1 MLNYVSNNLQRVN
14 NATKMNKSL
23 IRSTEMRENKKK
35 ILYVVVAVTAI
46 VTLVYLGLAL
56 FFTKHFYFNTFI
68 NGENYSAGSVNSTQ
82 NLVLDTSNHYTLT
95 INGRDG
101 LTDTITSADIALK
114 LEFGEEFHDII
125 ETQNAFRWPVSLF
138 TKSEYTIDTMVT
150 YSEEAFDNKIDTLCF
165 FEKENIRQPKNAYLS
180 DYTEEGY
187 QIIPEDKGT
196 VPVRTKIYNAV
207 KESVEILADTVD
219 LDEKEC
225 YTNVAV
231 GSEDR
236 ALQKERDAR
245 NKLTGVKITY
255 TFGEDTEILDGS
267 IIKDWLVTDEGK
279 LDIDPDLVRE
289 YVNALSKK
297 YDTWGKKRE
306 FKTTGGETITISEG
320 AYGWWMNRA
329 AEAEALVEL
338 IRSGK
343 SEERTPLYRAQ
354 AAQYGEDDIGDS
366 YVEIDLTS
374 QHLWVYK
381 DGQLV
386 EETDFVSGNVS
397 RGYNTPVG
405 IYGITYK
412 ERNTTLRGANYASKV
427 SFWMPFNG
435 NVGMHDASWRSSFG
449 ANIYLTNG
457 SHGCVN
463 LPSKK
468 AEAIYGYVEQGE
480 PVIVYGGQV
489 SVPRTEGKQE
499 QPEVTVPE
507 ENVTPELTPEQ
518 QIQMLIEAGVLNPD
532 GTPVQQ
538 PEGVLPEVPT
548 ENPVETPQEIPA
560 ENLESIPQE
569 VPVENPEAVPQEIP
583 VENPAQVPQEI
594 PAQNLAENPVGT
606 SQEII
611 GDAQ

>member
-1 MLNYVSNNLQRVN
+1 
-14 NATKMNKSL
+14 
-23 IRSTEMRENKKK
+23 MRENKKK
-35 ILYVVVAVTAI
+35 ILYVVVAVAAI

-68 NGENYSAGSVNSTQ
+68 NGENYSAGSVNSAQ
-82 NLVLDTSNHYTLT
+82 NFVLDTSNHYTLT

-101 LTDTITSADIALK
+101 ITDTITSADIGLK
-114 LEFGEEFHDII
+114 LEFGEEFQNII
-125 ETQNAFRWPVSLF
+125 ETQDAFLWPFSLF
-138 TKSEYTIDTMVT
+138 KKCEYTVDTMVT

-165 FEKENIRQPKNAYLS
+165 FEQENIRQPQNAYLS

-196 VPVRTKIYNAV
+196 VPIRTKIYNAV
-207 KESVEILADTVD
+207 KESVEILADSVD
-219 LDEKEC
+219 LDAKEC
-225 YTNVAV
+225 YTNAEIVA
-231 GSEDR
+231 EDH
-236 ALQKERDAR
+236 ALQKECDAL
-245 NKLTGVKITY
+245 NQLTGVKITY
-255 TFGEDTEILDGS
+255 KFGEDREVLDGS

-289 YVNALSKK
+289 YVNTLSKK

-329 AEAEALVEL
+329 GEAEALVEL

-343 SEERTPLYRAQ
+343 SEERTPLYHAQ
-354 AAQYGEDDIGDS
+354 AAQYGENDIGDS

-381 DGQLV
+381 DDQLV

-468 AEAIYGYVEQGE
+468 AEVIYGYVEQGE

-507 ENVTPELTPEQ
+507 ENITPELTPEQ
-518 QIQMLIEAGVLNPD
+518 QIQILIEAGVLNPD

-548 ENPVETPQEIPA
+548 ENPAQVPQEIPA
-560 ENLESIPQE
+560 ENLESIPPEVPAENPVEIPQE
-569 VPVENPEAVPQEIP
+569 VP

-594 PAQNLAENPVGT
+594 PAENLAENPVGT
-606 SQEII
+606 SQEIM
-611 GDAQ
+611 GDA

>member
-1 MLNYVSNNLQRVN
+1 MLNYVSNNLQKVN
-14 NATKMNKSL
+14 NVKMNKSL

-35 ILYVVVAVTAI
+35 ILYVVVAVAAI

-68 NGENYSAGSVNSTQ
+68 NGENYSAGSVNSAQ
-82 NLVLDTSNHYTLT
+82 NFVLDTSNHYTLT

-101 LTDTITSADIALK
+101 ITDTITSADIGLK
-114 LEFGEEFHDII
+114 LEFGEEFQNII
-125 ETQNAFRWPVSLF
+125 ETQDAFLWPFSLF
-138 TKSEYTIDTMVT
+138 KKCEYTVDTMVT

-165 FEKENIRQPKNAYLS
+165 FEQENIRQPQNAYLS

-196 VPVRTKIYNAV
+196 VPIRTKIYNAV
-207 KESVEILADTVD
+207 KESVEILADSVD
-219 LDEKEC
+219 LDAKEC
-225 YTNVAV
+225 YTNAEIVA
-231 GSEDR
+231 EDH
-236 ALQKERDAR
+236 ALQKECDAL
-245 NKLTGVKITY
+245 NQLTGVKITY
-255 TFGEDTEILDGS
+255 KFGEDREVLDGS

-289 YVNALSKK
+289 YVNTLSKK

-329 AEAEALVEL
+329 GEAEALVEL

-343 SEERTPLYRAQ
+343 SEERTPLYHAQ
-354 AAQYGEDDIGDS
+354 AAQYGENDIGDS

-381 DGQLV
+381 DDQLV

-468 AEAIYGYVEQGE
+468 AEVIYGYVEQGE

-507 ENVTPELTPEQ
+507 ENITPELTPEQ
-518 QIQMLIEAGVLNPD
+518 QIQILIEAGVLNPD

-548 ENPVETPQEIPA
+548 ENPAQVPQEIPA
-560 ENLESIPQE
+560 ENLESIPPEVPAENPVEIPQE
-569 VPVENPEAVPQEIP
+569 VP

-594 PAQNLAENPVGT
+594 PAENLAENPVGT
-606 SQEII
+606 SQEIM
-611 GDAQ
+611 GDA

>member
-1 MLNYVSNNLQRVN
+1 
-14 NATKMNKSL
+14 
-23 IRSTEMRENKKK
+23 MRKIKKK
-35 ILYVVVAVTAI
+35 ILYVMVAVAAI
-46 VTLVYLGLAL
+46 IALVYLGLAL

-68 NGENYSAGSVNSTQ
+68 NGENYSADSANSAQ

-101 LTDTITSADIALK
+101 LIDTVTSADIGLK
-114 LEFGEEFHDII
+114 LEFGEEFQNII
-125 ETQNAFRWPVSLF
+125 KTQDAFLWPVSLF
-138 TKSEYTIDTMVT
+138 KKSEYTVDTMVT
-150 YSEEAFDNKIDTLCF
+150 YSQEAFDNKIDTLCF
-165 FEKENIRQPKNAYLS
+165 FEQENIRQPQNAYLS

-196 VPVRTKIYNAV
+196 VPIRTKIYNAV
-207 KESVEILADTVD
+207 KESVEILADSVD
-219 LDEKEC
+219 LDAKEC
-225 YTNVAV
+225 YTNAEIVA
-231 GSEDR
+231 EDCT
-236 ALQKERDAR
+236 LQKECDAL
-245 NKLTGVKITY
+245 NQLTGVKITY
-255 TFGEDTEILDGS
+255 KFGEDTEVLDGS
-267 IIKDWLVTDEGK
+267 IIKDWLVTEEGK

-289 YVNALSKK
+289 YVNALSRK

-306 FKTTGGETITISEG
+306 FQTTGGETITISQG

-329 AEAEALVEL
+329 GEAEALAEL

-343 SEERTPLYRAQ
+343 SEERTPLYHAQ
-354 AAQYGEDDIGDS
+354 AAQYGENDIGDS

-374 QHLWVYK
+374 QHLWVYN

-405 IYGITYK
+405 VYGITYK

-468 AEAIYGYVEQGE
+468 AEVIYGYVEQGE

-489 SVPRTEGKQE
+489 SVPRTEEKQE

-507 ENVTPELTPEQ
+507 ENITPELTPEQ
-518 QIQMLIEAGVLNPD
+518 QIQMLIEAGLLNPD
-532 GTPVQQ
+532 GTPVQ
-538 PEGVLPEVPT
+538 PLEGTPQEVIPEVPAET
-548 ENPVETPQEIPA
+548 PIEVPAQTPEVPQEVVPETPVEVPQEIPA
-560 ENLESIPQE
+560 ENL
-569 VPVENPEAVPQEIP
+569 AEIP
-583 VENPAQVPQEI
+583 VETPQEI
-594 PAQNLAENPVGT
+594 MG
-606 SQEII
+606 EIPQAVP
-611 GDAQ
+611 DV

>member
-14 NATKMNKSL
+14 NVKVNKSL
-23 IRSTEMRENKKK
+23 IRSTEMRKIKKK
-35 ILYVVVAVTAI
+35 ILYVMVAVAAI
-46 VTLVYLGLAL
+46 IALVYLGLAL

-68 NGENYSAGSVNSTQ
+68 NGENYSADSANSAQ

-101 LTDTITSADIALK
+101 LIDTVTSADIGLK
-114 LEFGEEFHDII
+114 LEFGEEFQNII
-125 ETQNAFRWPVSLF
+125 KTQDAFLWPVSLF
-138 TKSEYTIDTMVT
+138 KKSEYTVDTMVT
-150 YSEEAFDNKIDTLCF
+150 YSQEAFDNKIDTLCF
-165 FEKENIRQPKNAYLS
+165 FEQENIRQPQNAYLS

-196 VPVRTKIYNAV
+196 VPIRTKIYNAV
-207 KESVEILADTVD
+207 KESVEILADSVD
-219 LDEKEC
+219 LDAKEC
-225 YTNVAV
+225 YTNAEIVA
-231 GSEDR
+231 EDR
-236 ALQKERDAR
+236 TLQKECDAL
-245 NKLTGVKITY
+245 NQLTGVKITY
-255 TFGEDTEILDGS
+255 KFGEDTEVLDGS
-267 IIKDWLVTDEGK
+267 IIKDWLVTEEGK

-289 YVNALSKK
+289 YVNALSRK

-306 FKTTGGETITISEG
+306 FQTTGGETITISQG

-329 AEAEALVEL
+329 GEAEALAEL

-343 SEERTPLYRAQ
+343 SEERTPLYHAQ
-354 AAQYGEDDIGDS
+354 AAQYGENDIGDS

-374 QHLWVYK
+374 QHLWVYN

-405 IYGITYK
+405 VYGITYK

-468 AEAIYGYVEQGE
+468 AEVIYGYVEQGE

-489 SVPRTEGKQE
+489 SVSRTEEKQE

-507 ENVTPELTPEQ
+507 ENITPELTPEQ
-518 QIQMLIEAGVLNPD
+518 QIQMLIEAGLLNPD
-532 GTPVQQ
+532 GTPVQP
-538 PEGVLPEVPT
+538 PEGTPQEVIPEVPAET
-548 ENPVETPQEIPA
+548 PIEVPAQTPEVPQEVVPETPVEVPQEIPA
-560 ENLESIPQE
+560 ENL
-569 VPVENPEAVPQEIP
+569 AEIP
-583 VENPAQVPQEI
+583 VETPQEI
-594 PAQNLAENPVGT
+594 MG
-606 SQEII
+606 EIPQAVP
-611 GDAQ
+611 DV

>member
-1 MLNYVSNNLQRVN
+1 MLNYVSNNLQKVN
-14 NATKMNKSL
+14 NVKMNKSL

-35 ILYVVVAVTAI
+35 ILYVVVAVAAI

-68 NGENYSAGSVNSTQ
+68 NGENYSAGSVNSAQ
-82 NLVLDTSNHYTLT
+82 NFVLDTSNHYTLT

-101 LTDTITSADIALK
+101 ITDTITSADIGLK
-114 LEFGEEFHDII
+114 LEFGEEFQNII
-125 ETQNAFRWPVSLF
+125 ETQDAFLWPFSLF
-138 TKSEYTIDTMVT
+138 KKCEYTVDTMVT

-165 FEKENIRQPKNAYLS
+165 FEQENIRQPQNAYLS

-196 VPVRTKIYNAV
+196 VPIRTKIYNAV
-207 KESVEILADTVD
+207 KESVEILADSVD
-219 LDEKEC
+219 LDAKEC
-225 YTNVAV
+225 YTNAEIVA
-231 GSEDR
+231 EDH
-236 ALQKERDAR
+236 ALQKECDAL
-245 NKLTGVKITY
+245 NQLTGVKITY
-255 TFGEDTEILDGS
+255 KFGEDREVLDGS

-289 YVNALSKK
+289 YVNTLSKK

-329 AEAEALVEL
+329 GETEALVEL

-343 SEERTPLYRAQ
+343 SEERTPLYHAQ
-354 AAQYGEDDIGDS
+354 AAQYGENDIGDS

-374 QHLWVYK
+374 QHLWVYN

-405 IYGITYK
+405 VYGITYK

-468 AEAIYGYVEQGE
+468 AEVIYGYVEQGE

-489 SVPRTEGKQE
+489 SVPRTEEKQE

-507 ENVTPELTPEQ
+507 ENITPELTPEQ
-518 QIQMLIEAGVLNPD
+518 QIQMLIEAGLLNPD
-532 GTPVQQ
+532 GTPVQP
-538 PEGVLPEVPT
+538 PEGTPQEVIPEVPAET
-548 ENPVETPQEIPA
+548 PIEVPAQTPEVPQEVVPETPVEVPQEIPA
-560 ENLESIPQE
+560 ENL
-569 VPVENPEAVPQEIP
+569 AEIP
-583 VENPAQVPQEI
+583 VETPQEI
-594 PAQNLAENPVGT
+594 MG
-606 SQEII
+606 EIPQAVP
-611 GDAQ
+611 DV

>member
-1 MLNYVSNNLQRVN
+1 
-14 NATKMNKSL
+14 
-23 IRSTEMRENKKK
+23 MRKIKKK
-35 ILYVVVAVTAI
+35 ILYVMVAVAAI
-46 VTLVYLGLAL
+46 IALVYLGLAL

-68 NGENYSAGSVNSTQ
+68 NGENYSADSANSAQ

-101 LTDTITSADIALK
+101 LIDTVTSADIGLK
-114 LEFGEEFHDII
+114 LEFGEEFQNII
-125 ETQNAFRWPVSLF
+125 KTQDAFLWPVSLF
-138 TKSEYTIDTMVT
+138 KKSEYTVDTMVT
-150 YSEEAFDNKIDTLCF
+150 YSQEAFDNKIDTLCF
-165 FEKENIRQPKNAYLS
+165 FEQENIRQPQNAYLS

-196 VPVRTKIYNAV
+196 VPIRTKIYNAV
-207 KESVEILADTVD
+207 KESVEILADSVD
-219 LDEKEC
+219 LDAKEC
-225 YTNVAV
+225 YTNAEIVA
-231 GSEDR
+231 EDR
-236 ALQKERDAR
+236 TLQKECDAL
-245 NKLTGVKITY
+245 NQLTGVKITY
-255 TFGEDTEILDGS
+255 KFGEDTEVLDGS
-267 IIKDWLVTDEGK
+267 IIKDWLVTEEGK

-289 YVNALSKK
+289 YVNALSRK

-306 FKTTGGETITISEG
+306 FQTTGGETITISQG

-329 AEAEALVEL
+329 GEAEALAEL

-343 SEERTPLYRAQ
+343 SEERTPLYHAQ
-354 AAQYGEDDIGDS
+354 AAQYGENDIGDS

-374 QHLWVYK
+374 QHLWVYN

-405 IYGITYK
+405 VYGITYK

-468 AEAIYGYVEQGE
+468 AEVIYGYVEQGE

-489 SVPRTEGKQE
+489 SVPRTEEKQE

-507 ENVTPELTPEQ
+507 ENITPELTPEQ
-518 QIQMLIEAGVLNPD
+518 QIQMLIEAGLLNPD
-532 GTPVQQ
+532 GTPVQP
-538 PEGVLPEVPT
+538 PEGTPQEVIPGVPVETPIEVPAQTPEVPQEVVPET
-548 ENPVETPQEIPA
+548 PVEVPQEIPA
-560 ENLESIPQE
+560 ENL
-569 VPVENPEAVPQEIP
+569 AEIP
-583 VENPAQVPQEI
+583 VETPQEI
-594 PAQNLAENPVGT
+594 MG
-606 SQEII
+606 EIPQAVP
-611 GDAQ
+611 DV

>member
-1 MLNYVSNNLQRVN
+1 MLNYVSNNLQKVN
-14 NATKMNKSL
+14 NVKMNKSL

-35 ILYVVVAVTAI
+35 ILYVVVAVAAI

-68 NGENYSAGSVNSTQ
+68 NGENYSVGSVNSAQ
-82 NLVLDTSNHYTLT
+82 NFVLDTSNHYTLT

-101 LTDTITSADIALK
+101 ITDTITSADIGLK
-114 LEFGEEFHDII
+114 LEFGEEFQNII
-125 ETQNAFRWPVSLF
+125 ETQDAFLWPFSLF
-138 TKSEYTIDTMVT
+138 KKCEYTVDTMVT

-165 FEKENIRQPKNAYLS
+165 FEQENIRQPQNAYLS

-196 VPVRTKIYNAV
+196 VPIRTKIYNAV
-207 KESVEILADTVD
+207 KESVEILADSVD
-219 LDEKEC
+219 LDAKEC
-225 YTNVAV
+225 YTNAEIVA
-231 GSEDR
+231 EDH
-236 ALQKERDAR
+236 ALQKECDAL
-245 NKLTGVKITY
+245 NQLTGVKITY
-255 TFGEDTEILDGS
+255 KFGEDREVLDGS

-289 YVNALSKK
+289 YVNTLSKK

-329 AEAEALVEL
+329 GEAEALVEL

-343 SEERTPLYRAQ
+343 SEERTPLYHAQ
-354 AAQYGEDDIGDS
+354 AAQYGENDIGDS

-381 DGQLV
+381 DDQLV

-468 AEAIYGYVEQGE
+468 AEVIYGYVEQGE

-499 QPEVTVPE
+499 QPEVAVPE
-507 ENVTPELTPEQ
+507 ENITPELTPEQ
-518 QIQMLIEAGVLNPD
+518 QIQILIEAGVLNPD

-548 ENPVETPQEIPA
+548 ENPAQVPQEIPA

-569 VPVENPEAVPQEIP
+569 VPAENPVEIPQEVP

-594 PAQNLAENPVGT
+594 PAENLAENPVGT
-606 SQEII
+606 SQEIM
-611 GDAQ
+611 GDA

>member
-320 AYGWWMNRA
+320 AYGWWMNRP

-354 AAQYGEDDIGDS
+354 AAQYGENDIGDS

-381 DGQLV
+381 DGQMV
-386 EETDFVSGNVS
+386 EETDLVSGNVS

-569 VPVENPEAVPQEIP
+569 VPVENPEAIPQEVP

>member
-1 MLNYVSNNLQRVN
+1 
-14 NATKMNKSL
+14 
-23 IRSTEMRENKKK
+23 MRENKKK
-35 ILYVVVAVTAI
+35 ILYVVVAVAAI

-68 NGENYSAGSVNSTQ
+68 NGENYSAGSVNSAQ
-82 NLVLDTSNHYTLT
+82 NFVLDTSNHYTLT

-101 LTDTITSADIALK
+101 ITDTITSADIGLK
-114 LEFGEEFHDII
+114 LEFGEEFQNII
-125 ETQNAFRWPVSLF
+125 ETQDAFLWPFSLF
-138 TKSEYTIDTMVT
+138 KKCEYTVDTMVT

-165 FEKENIRQPKNAYLS
+165 FEQENIRQPQNAYLS

-196 VPVRTKIYNAV
+196 VPIRTKIYNAV
-207 KESVEILADTVD
+207 KESVEILADSVD
-219 LDEKEC
+219 LDAKEC
-225 YTNVAV
+225 YTNAEIVA
-231 GSEDR
+231 EDH
-236 ALQKERDAR
+236 ALQKECDAL
-245 NKLTGVKITY
+245 NQLTGVKITY
-255 TFGEDTEILDGS
+255 KFGEDREVLDGS

-289 YVNALSKK
+289 YVNTLSKK

-329 AEAEALVEL
+329 GETEALVEL

-343 SEERTPLYRAQ
+343 SEERTPLYHAQ
-354 AAQYGEDDIGDS
+354 AAQYGENDIGDS

-381 DGQLV
+381 DDQLV

-468 AEAIYGYVEQGE
+468 AEVIYGYVEQGE

-507 ENVTPELTPEQ
+507 ENITPELTPEQ
-518 QIQMLIEAGVLNPD
+518 QIQILIEAGVLNPD

-548 ENPVETPQEIPA
+548 ENPAQVPQEIPV

-569 VPVENPEAVPQEIP
+569 VPAENPVEIPQEVP

-594 PAQNLAENPVGT
+594 PAENLAENPVGT
-606 SQEII
+606 SQEIM
-611 GDAQ
+611 GDA

>member
-1 MLNYVSNNLQRVN
+1 
-14 NATKMNKSL
+14 
-23 IRSTEMRENKKK
+23 MRENKKK
-35 ILYVVVAVTAI
+35 ILYVVVAVAAI

-68 NGENYSAGSVNSTQ
+68 NGENYSAGSVNSAQ
-82 NLVLDTSNHYTLT
+82 NFVLDTSNHYTLT

-101 LTDTITSADIALK
+101 ITDTITSADIGLK
-114 LEFGEEFHDII
+114 LEFGEEFQNII
-125 ETQNAFRWPVSLF
+125 ETQDAFLWPFSLF
-138 TKSEYTIDTMVT
+138 KKCEYTVDTMVT

-165 FEKENIRQPKNAYLS
+165 FEQENIRQPQNAYLS

-196 VPVRTKIYNAV
+196 VPIRTKIYNAV
-207 KESVEILADTVD
+207 KESVEILADSVD
-219 LDEKEC
+219 LDAKEC
-225 YTNVAV
+225 YTNAEIVA
-231 GSEDR
+231 EDH
-236 ALQKERDAR
+236 ALQKECDAL
-245 NKLTGVKITY
+245 NQLTGVKITY
-255 TFGEDTEILDGS
+255 KFGEDREVLDGS

-289 YVNALSKK
+289 YVNTLSKK

-329 AEAEALVEL
+329 GETEALVEL

-343 SEERTPLYRAQ
+343 SEERTPLYHAQ
-354 AAQYGEDDIGDS
+354 AAQYGENDIGDS

-381 DGQLV
+381 DDQLV

-468 AEAIYGYVEQGE
+468 AEVIYGYVEQGE

-499 QPEVTVPE
+499 QPEVAVPE
-507 ENVTPELTPEQ
+507 DNITPELTPEQ
-518 QIQMLIEAGVLNPD
+518 QIQILIEAGVLNPD

-548 ENPVETPQEIPA
+548 ENP
-560 ENLESIPQE
+560 
-569 VPVENPEAVPQEIP
+569 
-583 VENPAQVPQEI
+583 AQVPQEI
-594 PAQNLAENPVGT
+594 PAENLAENPVGT
-606 SQEII
+606 SQEIM
-611 GDAQ
+611 GDA

>member
-1 MLNYVSNNLQRVN
+1 
-14 NATKMNKSL
+14 
-23 IRSTEMRENKKK
+23 MRENKKK
-35 ILYVVVAVTAI
+35 ILYVVVAVAAI

-68 NGENYSAGSVNSTQ
+68 NGENYSAGSVNSAQ
-82 NLVLDTSNHYTLT
+82 NFVLDTSNHYTLT

-101 LTDTITSADIALK
+101 ITDTITSADIGLK
-114 LEFGEEFHDII
+114 LEFGEEFQNII
-125 ETQNAFRWPVSLF
+125 ETQDAFLWPFSLF
-138 TKSEYTIDTMVT
+138 KKCEYTVDTMVT

-165 FEKENIRQPKNAYLS
+165 FEQENIRQPQNAYLS

-196 VPVRTKIYNAV
+196 VPIRTKIYNAV
-207 KESVEILADTVD
+207 KESVEILADSVD
-219 LDEKEC
+219 LDAKEC
-225 YTNVAV
+225 YTNAEIVA
-231 GSEDR
+231 EDH
-236 ALQKERDAR
+236 ALQKECDAL
-245 NKLTGVKITY
+245 NQLTGVKITY
-255 TFGEDTEILDGS
+255 KFGEDREVLDGS

-289 YVNALSKK
+289 YVNTLSKK

-329 AEAEALVEL
+329 GEAEALVEL

-343 SEERTPLYRAQ
+343 SEERTPLYHAQ
-354 AAQYGEDDIGDS
+354 AAQYGENDIGDS

-381 DGQLV
+381 DDQLV

-468 AEAIYGYVEQGE
+468 AEVIYGYVEQGE

-499 QPEVTVPE
+499 QPEVAVPE
-507 ENVTPELTPEQ
+507 ENITPELTPEQ
-518 QIQMLIEAGVLNPD
+518 QIQILIEAGVLNPD

-548 ENPVETPQEIPA
+548 ENPAQVPQEIPA
-560 ENLESIPQE
+560 ENLESIPPEVPAENPVEIPQE
-569 VPVENPEAVPQEIP
+569 VP

-594 PAQNLAENPVGT
+594 PAENLAENPVGT
-606 SQEII
+606 SQEIM
-611 GDAQ
+611 GDA

>member
-14 NATKMNKSL
+14 NVKVNKSL
-23 IRSTEMRENKKK
+23 IRSTEMRKIKKK
-35 ILYVVVAVTAI
+35 ILYVMVAVAAI
-46 VTLVYLGLAL
+46 IALVYLGLAL

-68 NGENYSAGSVNSTQ
+68 NGENYSADSASSAQ

-101 LTDTITSADIALK
+101 LIDTVTSADIGLK
-114 LEFGEEFHDII
+114 LEFGEEFQNII
-125 ETQNAFRWPVSLF
+125 KTQDAFLWPVSLF
-138 TKSEYTIDTMVT
+138 KKSEYTVDTMVT
-150 YSEEAFDNKIDTLCF
+150 YSQEAFDNKIDTLCF
-165 FEKENIRQPKNAYLS
+165 FEQENIRQPQNAYLS

-196 VPVRTKIYNAV
+196 VPIRTKIYNAV
-207 KESVEILADTVD
+207 KESVEILADSVD
-219 LDEKEC
+219 LDAKEC
-225 YTNVAV
+225 YTNAEIVA
-231 GSEDR
+231 EDR
-236 ALQKERDAR
+236 TLQKECDAL
-245 NKLTGVKITY
+245 NQLTGVKITY
-255 TFGEDTEILDGS
+255 KFGEDTEVLDGS
-267 IIKDWLVTDEGK
+267 IIKDWLVTEEGK

-289 YVNALSKK
+289 YVNALSRK

-306 FKTTGGETITISEG
+306 FQTTGGETITISQG

-329 AEAEALVEL
+329 GEAEALAEL

-343 SEERTPLYRAQ
+343 SEERTPLYHAQ
-354 AAQYGEDDIGDS
+354 AAQYGENDIGDS

-374 QHLWVYK
+374 QHLWVYN

-405 IYGITYK
+405 VYGITYK

-468 AEAIYGYVEQGE
+468 AEVIYGYVEQGE

-489 SVPRTEGKQE
+489 SVPRTEEKQE

-507 ENVTPELTPEQ
+507 ENITPELTPEQ
-518 QIQMLIEAGVLNPD
+518 QIQMLIEAGLLNPD
-532 GTPVQQ
+532 GTPVQP
-538 PEGVLPEVPT
+538 PEGTPQEVIPEVPAET
-548 ENPVETPQEIPA
+548 PIEVPAQTPEVPQEVVPETPVEVPQEIPA
-560 ENLESIPQE
+560 ENL
-569 VPVENPEAVPQEIP
+569 AEIP
-583 VENPAQVPQEI
+583 VETPQEI
-594 PAQNLAENPVGT
+594 MG
-606 SQEII
+606 EIPQAVP
-611 GDAQ
+611 DV

>member
-1 MLNYVSNNLQRVN
+1 
-14 NATKMNKSL
+14 
-23 IRSTEMRENKKK
+23 MRENKKK
-35 ILYVVVAVTAI
+35 ILYVVVAVAAI

-68 NGENYSAGSVNSTQ
+68 NGENYSAGSVNSAQ
-82 NLVLDTSNHYTLT
+82 NFVLDTSNHYTLT

-101 LTDTITSADIALK
+101 ITDTITSADIGLK
-114 LEFGEEFHDII
+114 LEFGEEFQNII
-125 ETQNAFRWPVSLF
+125 ETQDAFLWPFSLF
-138 TKSEYTIDTMVT
+138 KKCEYTVDTMVT

-165 FEKENIRQPKNAYLS
+165 FEQENIRQPQNAYLS

-196 VPVRTKIYNAV
+196 VPIRTKIYNAV
-207 KESVEILADTVD
+207 KESVEILADSVD
-219 LDEKEC
+219 LDAKEC
-225 YTNVAV
+225 YTNAEIVA
-231 GSEDR
+231 EDH
-236 ALQKERDAR
+236 ALQKECDAL
-245 NKLTGVKITY
+245 NQLTGVKITY
-255 TFGEDTEILDGS
+255 KFGEDREVLDGS

-289 YVNALSKK
+289 YVNTLSKK

-329 AEAEALVEL
+329 GETEALVEL

-343 SEERTPLYRAQ
+343 SEERTPLYHAQ
-354 AAQYGEDDIGDS
+354 AAQYGENDIGDS

-381 DGQLV
+381 DDQLV

-468 AEAIYGYVEQGE
+468 AEVIYGYVEQGE

-499 QPEVTVPE
+499 QPEVAVPE
-507 ENVTPELTPEQ
+507 DNITPELTPEQ
-518 QIQMLIEAGVLNPD
+518 QIQILIEAGVLNPD

-548 ENPVETPQEIPA
+548 ENPAQVPQEIPA

-569 VPVENPEAVPQEIP
+569 VPAENPVEIPQEVP

-594 PAQNLAENPVGT
+594 PAENLAENPVGT
-606 SQEII
+606 SQEIM
-611 GDAQ
+611 GDA

>member
-1 MLNYVSNNLQRVN
+1 MLNYVSNNLQKVN
-14 NATKMNKSL
+14 NVKMNKSL

-35 ILYVVVAVTAI
+35 ILYVVVAVAAI

-68 NGENYSAGSVNSTQ
+68 NGENYSAGSVNSAQ
-82 NLVLDTSNHYTLT
+82 NFVLDTSNHYTLT

-101 LTDTITSADIALK
+101 ITDTITSADIGLK
-114 LEFGEEFHDII
+114 LEFGEEFQNII
-125 ETQNAFRWPVSLF
+125 ETQDAFLWPFSLF
-138 TKSEYTIDTMVT
+138 KKCEYTVDTMVT

-165 FEKENIRQPKNAYLS
+165 FEQENIRQPQNAYLS

-196 VPVRTKIYNAV
+196 VPIRTKIYNAV
-207 KESVEILADTVD
+207 KESVEILADSVD
-219 LDEKEC
+219 LDAKEC
-225 YTNVAV
+225 YTNAEIVA
-231 GSEDR
+231 EDH
-236 ALQKERDAR
+236 ALQKECDAL
-245 NKLTGVKITY
+245 NQLTGVKITY
-255 TFGEDTEILDGS
+255 KFGEDREVLDGS

-289 YVNALSKK
+289 YVNTLSKK

-329 AEAEALVEL
+329 GETEALVEL

-343 SEERTPLYRAQ
+343 SEERTPLYHAQ
-354 AAQYGEDDIGDS
+354 AAQYGENDIGDS

-381 DGQLV
+381 DDQLV

-468 AEAIYGYVEQGE
+468 AEVIYGYVEQGE

-499 QPEVTVPE
+499 QPEVAVPE
-507 ENVTPELTPEQ
+507 DNITPELTPEQ
-518 QIQMLIEAGVLNPD
+518 QIQILIEAGVLNPD

-548 ENPVETPQEIPA
+548 ENP
-560 ENLESIPQE
+560 
-569 VPVENPEAVPQEIP
+569 
-583 VENPAQVPQEI
+583 AQVPQEI
-594 PAQNLAENPVGT
+594 PAENLAENPVGT
-606 SQEII
+606 SQEIM
-611 GDAQ
+611 GDA

>member
-1 MLNYVSNNLQRVN
+1 MLNYVSNNLQGVN
-14 NATKMNKSL
+14 NVKVNKSL
-23 IRSTEMRENKKK
+23 IRSTEMRKIKKK
-35 ILYVVVAVTAI
+35 ILYVMVAVAAI
-46 VTLVYLGLAL
+46 IALVYLGLAL

-68 NGENYSAGSVNSTQ
+68 NGENYSADSANSAQ

-101 LTDTITSADIALK
+101 LIDTVTSADIGLK
-114 LEFGEEFHDII
+114 LEFGEEFQNII
-125 ETQNAFRWPVSLF
+125 KTQDAFLWPVSLF
-138 TKSEYTIDTMVT
+138 KKSEYTVDTMVT
-150 YSEEAFDNKIDTLCF
+150 YSQEAFDNKIDTLCF
-165 FEKENIRQPKNAYLS
+165 FEQENIRQPQNAYLS

-196 VPVRTKIYNAV
+196 VPIRTKIYNAV
-207 KESVEILADTVD
+207 KESVEILADSVD
-219 LDEKEC
+219 LDAKEC
-225 YTNVAV
+225 YTNAEIVA
-231 GSEDR
+231 EDR
-236 ALQKERDAR
+236 TLQKECDAL
-245 NKLTGVKITY
+245 NQLTGVKITY
-255 TFGEDTEILDGS
+255 KFGEDTEVLDGS
-267 IIKDWLVTDEGK
+267 IIKDWLVTEEGK

-289 YVNALSKK
+289 YVNALSRK

-306 FKTTGGETITISEG
+306 FQTTGGETITISQG

-329 AEAEALVEL
+329 GEAEALAEL

-343 SEERTPLYRAQ
+343 SEERTPLYHAQ
-354 AAQYGEDDIGDS
+354 AAQYGENDIGDS

-374 QHLWVYK
+374 QHLWVYN

-405 IYGITYK
+405 VYGITYK

-468 AEAIYGYVEQGE
+468 AEVIYGYVEQGE

-489 SVPRTEGKQE
+489 SVPRTEEKQE

-507 ENVTPELTPEQ
+507 ENITPELTPEQ
-518 QIQMLIEAGVLNPD
+518 QIQMLIEAGLLNPD
-532 GTPVQQ
+532 GTPVQP
-538 PEGVLPEVPT
+538 PEGTPQEVIPEVPAET
-548 ENPVETPQEIPA
+548 PIEVPAQTPEVPQEVVPETPVEVPQEIPA
-560 ENLESIPQE
+560 ENL
-569 VPVENPEAVPQEIP
+569 AEIP
-583 VENPAQVPQEI
+583 VETPQEI
-594 PAQNLAENPVGT
+594 MG
-606 SQEII
+606 EIPQAVP
-611 GDAQ
+611 DV

>member
-1 MLNYVSNNLQRVN
+1 
-14 NATKMNKSL
+14 
-23 IRSTEMRENKKK
+23 MRENKKK

-320 AYGWWMNRA
+320 AYGWWMNRP

-354 AAQYGEDDIGDS
+354 AAQYGENDIGDS

-381 DGQLV
+381 DGQMV
-386 EETDFVSGNVS
+386 EETDLVSGNVS

-569 VPVENPEAVPQEIP
+569 VPVENPEAIPQEVP